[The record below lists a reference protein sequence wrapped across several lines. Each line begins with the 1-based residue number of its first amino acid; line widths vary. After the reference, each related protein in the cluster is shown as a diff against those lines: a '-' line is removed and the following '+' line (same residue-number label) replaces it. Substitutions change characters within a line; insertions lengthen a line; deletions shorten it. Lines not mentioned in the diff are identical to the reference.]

1 MPKFETVLCSTPQ
14 WDKSSTLEQ
23 VFDISFEKSFDTI
36 PYIIGIQCTTVWGV
50 NGTIDIYYPTDI
62 TKNGFKIRISV
73 KNENFRN
80 NLSIYS
86 LKVIVVY

>member
-1 MPKFETVLCSTPQ
+1 MLCSTPE

-50 NGTIDIYYPTDI
+50 NSGINRYYLTDI

-73 KNENFRN
+73 ENENFRN
-80 NLSIYS
+80 NMSIYS
-86 LKVIVVY
+86 LKIIVAY